1 MIKTVAV
8 AVGNV
13 RSCRAAKLTF
23 MNITRCFG
31 RARQPSSFHSDVLKR
46 KPGVLDKVGQLDI
59 AQGDDE
65 HSKRSRALG
74 EKLKQG
80 LTKGKTRTV
89 MNSASQGI
97 TDSISEHIR
106 DMLTVA
112 LDPPRIRGIFKG
124 IRNASK
130 AVEVV
135 DVKTNQGVTHVTAY
149 WHSPALA
156 TFLKG
161 VYRKLGEEE
170 AVKYTTMVVDSVDS
184 AFSVNEGAFRS
195 YLIKKMDFKR
205 VPRIHFR
212 SAGPEN
218 MKELGRHKSKS
229 RAWGVVGGPT
239 GDFVGHSEQEEED
252 EGANSDVAESEGESN
267 SGSSEFEE
275 EEEAKSKAGG
285 RRRTPFGNNTGRPR
299 R

>member
-1 MIKTVAV
+1 MSVT
-8 AVGNV
+8 NV
-13 RSCRAAKLTF
+13 
-23 MNITRCFG
+23 
-31 RARQPSSFHSDVLKR
+31 
-46 KPGVLDKVGQLDI
+46 
-59 AQGDDE
+59 
-65 HSKRSRALG
+65 
-74 EKLKQG
+74 
-80 LTKGKTRTV
+80 
-89 MNSASQGI
+89 
-97 TDSISEHIR
+97 
-106 DMLTVA
+106 
-112 LDPPRIRGIFKG
+112 
-124 IRNASK
+124 
-130 AVEVV
+130 
-135 DVKTNQGVTHVTAY
+135 
-149 WHSPALA
+149 
-156 TFLKG
+156 
-161 VYRKLGEEE
+161 
-170 AVKYTTMVVDSVDS
+170 
-184 AFSVNEGAFRS
+184 
-195 YLIKKMDFKR
+195 KMDFKR

>member
-1 MIKTVAV
+1 MIKAV
-8 AVGNV
+8 VDAAVNV
-13 RSCRAAKLTF
+13 RSCRAPKLTF
-23 MNITRCFG
+23 TNITRCFG
-31 RARQPSSFHSDVLKR
+31 RVRQPSSFHSDALKR

-97 TDSISEHIR
+97 TDSISEDIR
-106 DMLTVA
+106 DMLNDA
-112 LDPPRIRGIFKG
+112 LDTPRIRGIFKG

-252 EGANSDVAESEGESN
+252 EEEANSDVAESERQSN
-267 SGSSEFEE
+267 SGSSESEE
-275 EEEAKSKAGG
+275 ETKSKGGG
-285 RRRTPFGNNTGRPR
+285 RRRTPFGNTSRSR